1 MSGSK
6 GSMTAQGNELNWN
19 RGKGCGGEL
28 WGWDGWLEAKEAGL
42 CTPANECG
50 LSTE

>member
-6 GSMTAQGNELNWN
+6 GSMTAQGKELNWN

-28 WGWDGWLEAKEAGL
+28 WGWDGQVRGQGGRSLHT
-42 CTPANECG
+42 CQ
-50 LSTE
+50 